1 MFNFK
6 KKVPLIIFFILISN
20 MLFGEEEKISY
31 NLEVE
36 NVIFEKNFGKLKKDT
51 GSLLILTGATATV
64 LYLLPTSSTGWDKGD
79 DTTLFEKWKNNVKSG
94 PVWDQDSAMYNYVGH
109 MYAGGAY
116 YILARNANYSPL
128 ESFWYT
134 FVISTFFWEYGI
146 ESFAETPSMQD
157 IVITPV
163 FGSILGEGFYALQ
176 NYILENNGMLFNSKF
191 WGSATMIFIDP
202 MGHLSSYIYDDYERT
217 NHMGIVL
224 DSVKYEGRDELLVGI
239 NFTFPF

>member
-116 YILARNANYSPL
+116 YILARNANYSVL

>member
-20 MLFGEEEKISY
+20 IVFGEEEKISY
-31 NLEVE
+31 NLQVE
-36 NVIFEKNFGKLKKDT
+36 NMVFEKNFDKLKKDT

-64 LYLLPTSSTGWDKGD
+64 LYLLPTSSTGWDKDD
-79 DTTLFEKWKNNVKSG
+79 DTTLFEKWKSNVKSG